1 LNLRIE
7 LLFKPTFIKH
17 LVEYLFSELTKKKLF
32 QYFTF
37 TEKFLE
43 DFYILIS
50 SKLQASNIKI
60 IDIKNYPYMQKYV
73 FQKGAFTAEIDF
85 YYNSKKQFTRTIPQ
99 KNKSTST
106 ELLNEIFELIKR

>member
-1 LNLRIE
+1 
-7 LLFKPTFIKH
+7 
-17 LVEYLFSELTKKKLF
+17 
-32 QYFTF
+32 FTF